1 MSLPDILIVGGG
13 VIGVA
18 CARSLAHRGHTVNV
32 IEPGPKTGTASL
44 AAAGMLAPLAEAVAE
59 DPLLGMGVRARDL
72 YHDLAP
78 ALLEETAIDI
88 GLWTEGI
95 LQVTFR
101 KVDASAVK
109 NEVAWQRQSGF
120 PAEWLSAGELRK
132 RAPGISQDAIGAA
145 LAPEDGGLEPLALL
159 DALTKSAE
167 SKNAT
172 ILRGEVVEEV
182 LIRDGR
188 VDGVRTSSET
198 RRAGA
203 VIIAAG
209 AWSGRIAGL
218 PRPLSVEPIRGQ
230 MAALDW
236 PTDEPRAIVYGAG
249 GYVMQRRG
257 EAIVGTTMEYV
268 GFDTSVTPTGLRH
281 LSMTMRRLYPA
292 LEAVEFKRTWS
303 GFRPG
308 TPDGRPILGPDPDV
322 SGLWYATGHGRNGIL
337 LAALSG
343 ELLAQLYE
351 GESPDL
357 DLSAVDPA
365 RFWAS

>member
-1 MSLPDILIVGGG
+1 MSLPDIIIVGGG
-13 VIGVA
+13 VIGA
-18 CARSLAHRGHTVNV
+18 SCARSLAHRGHSVTV

-44 AAAGMLAPLAEAVAE
+44 AAAGMLAPLAEAVPE

-101 KVDASAVK
+101 KADASTLK
-109 NEVAWQRQSGF
+109 SEVAWQRQRGF
-120 PAEWLSAGELRK
+120 ASEWLSAEELHEH
-132 RAPGISQDAIGAA
+132 APGISPGAIGAA

-167 SKNAT
+167 SRSAS
-172 ILRGEVVEEV
+172 IVHGEMVEEV
-182 LIRDGR
+182 LIRDGH
-188 VDGVRTSSET
+188 VDGVRTSGET

-230 MAALDW
+230 MAAVAW

-268 GFDTSVTPTGLRH
+268 GFDTNVTPAGLHH
-281 LSMTMRRLYPA
+281 LSKTMGRLYPG
-292 LEAVEFKRTWS
+292 LEAAEFTRTWS

-343 ELLAQLYE
+343 ELLAQLYD
-351 GESPDL
+351 GESPDI
-357 DLSAVDPA
+357 DLSPIDPA